1 MKYSDTISHKDEY
14 QQEMTHQRIIHT
26 GNSYQKTEWQE
37 METYG
42 VRWHLLLRINK
53 RTMNSLHDETDI
65 DKK

>member
-42 VRWHLLLRINK
+42 QLQYLKVWTK
-53 RTMNSLHDETDI
+53 
-65 DKK
+65 